1 MNPTE
6 TALIVTAAVGAGA
19 VAVGLY
25 SWLRLRGLAARVR
38 RLEGRTPAAGEA
50 RLERNPLYRPGL
62 TSPEVPLT
70 VRAAVDVRAPGEV
83 GIFGVNASGYV
94 PIATRNGSGG
104 HFVVAVLRLT
114 NFGRDPLFLR
124 NPYLVL
130 PLADGASK
138 LEPPATLA
146 GIGRLTFYDA
156 KARTPR
162 LLAGVAGHLWDRTVD
177 GFSLHRSAVE
187 LGPLQSVVSYASFLP
202 RRLELFPVFD
212 DYLLRFGVGFY
223 VGDRWCHF
231 GGFAAPPLSGLAVTY
246 EG

>member
-6 TALIVTAAVGAGA
+6 TALLATAAVGAGA

-25 SWLRLRGLAARVR
+25 SWFRLRSLAARVR
-38 RLEGRTPAAGEA
+38 RLEGQTPAAA
-50 RLERNPLYRPGL
+50 RLERPRSHRRGGVSPGV
-62 TSPEVPLT
+62 SLT
-70 VRAAVDVRAPGEV
+70 VRPAVDGRAPGDV
-83 GIFGVNASGYV
+83 GVFGINATGYV
-94 PIATRNGSGG
+94 PVAGRNGYRG
-104 HFVVAVLRLT
+104 HFVVAVLRVT
-114 NFGRDPLFLR
+114 NFGRDPLRLR
-124 NPYLVL
+124 SPHLVL
-130 PLADGASK
+130 PLGEGASK

-162 LLAGVAGHLWDRTVD
+162 LLAGVADHLWDRAAN
-177 GFSLHRSAVE
+177 GFSMQRNAVE
-187 LGPLQSVVSYASFLP
+187 LGPLQSVVSYAAFLP
-202 RRLELFPVFD
+202 RRLELLPVFD

-231 GGFAAPPLSGLAVTY
+231 GGFAAAPLSGLAVRY